1 MVGGI
6 VGRSKVEEIKEQSGQ
21 LRGTIAS
28 TLAGGATHFEEE
40 DLQLLK
46 FHGSY
51 QQDDRDLR
59 AERKRLGEDKAWIM
73 MVRCKAPGGDMTAEQ
88 WLLHDRIAD
97 ELGNGTLRLTSRQ
110 GIQFHGVLKGH
121 LREVIAQINRSGL
134 TTWGACGDVVRNTVA
149 CATPLKTPAH
159 IACQLLAREISRE
172 LLPKSTAYPEIWLD
186 GERLPLQAGAEVE
199 EPIYGKVYLPRK
211 FKIGL
216 AVPPQNDCD
225 IYTQDLG
232 LVCHANEEAV
242 EGFTVLV
249 GGGFGMSHGQTHT
262 YPVLAK
268 PLFFVRPEHVMEA
281 VIGIISVQRDHGN
294 REDRRV
300 ARLKYVIEKH
310 GIDWFRGQ
318 VLSRIKV
325 PTEPAREVRFE
336 TVGDALG
343 WHEQGDGRW
352 FCGVHVE
359 HGRVKDG
366 EKAKYRTAFRAIAH
380 SIGCPVRVTP
390 NSRILFYDIDPARRA
405 EFEGILAANGIHD
418 AAAMTEA
425 RKTCHAC
432 VSLPT
437 CGLGL
442 AESER
447 VFGRVMDK
455 IDAVLRE
462 LGLEKEPILI
472 RMTGCPNGC
481 SRPYNA
487 DLSFVG
493 RAPGKYA
500 FYAGGSHRGDR
511 LVGLERKVVTE
522 EEIPSIV
529 REYLEDFV
537 RGRHEGESF
546 TDFWARTRATGDAPH
561 PEQFHVEFAERAAR
575 SEKIGCGVE

>member
-1 MVGGI
+1 MS
-6 VGRSKVEEIKEQSGQ
+6 RSKVEDIKEQSRQ
-21 LRGTIAS
+21 LRGTIAEA
-28 TLAGGATHFEEE
+28 LAGDTTHFSEEE
-40 DLQLLK
+40 LQLLK

-59 AERKRLGEDKAWIM
+59 AERKKLGQDKAWMM
-73 MVRCKAPGGDMTAEQ
+73 MVRCKAPGGDMSAEQ

-110 GIQFHGVLKGH
+110 GVQFHGVLKGR
-121 LREVIAQINRSGL
+121 LRDVIGRINRSGL

-159 IACQLLAREISRE
+159 QACHLMAREISRE
-172 LLPKSTAYPEIWLD
+172 MLPKSTAYPEIWLD
-186 GERLPLQAGAEVE
+186 GERLPLDVGKEVE
-199 EPIYGKVYLPRK
+199 EPIYGKHYLPRK
-211 FKIGL
+211 FKIGF
-216 AVPPQNDCD
+216 AVPPRNDCD

-232 LVCHANEEAV
+232 FVCHAEGGPV

-249 GGGFGMSHGQTHT
+249 GGGFGMSHGVMQT

-281 VIGIISVQRDHGN
+281 VKAIVLAQRDHGN
-294 REDRRV
+294 REDRKQ

-310 GIDWFRGQ
+310 GIDWFRNE
-318 VLSRIKV
+318 VLSRMKA
-325 PTEPAREVRFE
+325 PTEPPREVRFE

-343 WHEQGDGRW
+343 WHEQGDGKL

-366 EKAKYRTAFRAIAH
+366 DKAKYRTAFRSIARR
-380 SIGCPVRVTP
+380 IGCPLRVTP
-390 NSRILFYDIDPARRA
+390 NSRILFYDIEPSRRA
-405 EFEGILAANGIHD
+405 EFNAILEENGIRPAD
-418 AAAMTEA
+418 GLTEA
-425 RKTCHAC
+425 RRICHAC

-447 VFGRVMDK
+447 VFGGIMDK

-462 LGLEKEPILI
+462 LKLEKEPILI

-511 LVGLERKVVTE
+511 LVGLEKKVVAE
-522 EEIPSIV
+522 EEIPAIV
-529 REYLEDFV
+529 RGCLEEFV
-537 RGRHEGESF
+537 KGRKAGESF
-546 TDFWARTRATGDAPH
+546 TDFWGRTRASGAPPH
-561 PEQFHVEFAERAAR
+561 PEQFHVEFAERAA
-575 SEKIGCGVE
+575 KGPAKGGCGAEG

>member
-1 MVGGI
+1 M
-6 VGRSKVEEIKEQSGQ
+6 GRSKVEEIKEQSGQ
-21 LRGTIAS
+21 LRGTIAQ
-28 TLAGGATHFEEE
+28 TLASDATHFSEE

-59 AERKRLGEDKAWIM
+59 AARKKLGQDKAWIM
-73 MVRCKAPGGDMTAEQ
+73 MVRCKAPGGDFTAEQ
-88 WLLHDRIAD
+88 WILHDRIAD

-110 GIQFHGVLKGH
+110 GIQFHGVLKGN
-121 LREVIAQINRSGL
+121 LREVIARINRSGL
-134 TTWGACGDVVRNTVA
+134 TTSGACGDVVRNTVA
-149 CATPLKTPAH
+149 CATPLKTPGH

-186 GERLPLQAGAEVE
+186 GERLPLQVGAEVE

-216 AVPPQNDCD
+216 VVPPRNDCD
-225 IYTQDLG
+225 IYTQDIG
-232 LVCHANEEAV
+232 LICHENGRAV
-242 EGFTVLV
+242 EGFTVVV
-249 GGGFGMSHGQTHT
+249 GGGFGMSHGAVET
-262 YPVLAK
+262 YPALAK
-268 PLFFVRPEHVMEA
+268 PLFFVKPEHVMEA
-281 VIGIISVQRDHGN
+281 VIAILTVQRDHGN
-294 REDRRV
+294 REDRKQ
-300 ARLKYVIEKH
+300 ARLKYVIAGK
-310 GIDWFRGQ
+310 GIDWFRKE
-318 VLSRIKV
+318 VLSRMGA
-325 PTEPAREVRFE
+325 PTEPPREVRFE

-343 WHEQGDGRW
+343 WHEQGDGRL

-366 EKAKYRTAFRAIAH
+366 ETVKYRSAFRTIAH
-380 SIGCPVRVTP
+380 RIGCPVRVTP
-390 NSRILFYDIDPARRA
+390 NSRVLFYDIDPSRRA
-405 EFEGILAANGIHD
+405 EFDGILQSHGVRGPEGL
-418 AAAMTEA
+418 TEA

-447 VFGRVMDK
+447 VFGGVMDR
-455 IDAVLRE
+455 IDAVIRE

-522 EEIPSIV
+522 DEIPSIV
-529 REYLEDFV
+529 RAHLEEFV
-537 RGRHEGESF
+537 MGRTADESF
-546 TDFWARTRATGDAPH
+546 SDFWARTRETGAPPH
-561 PEQFHVEFAERAAR
+561 PRQFHVEYAERAAKT
-575 SEKIGCGVE
+575 EKVGCGVDG